1 VDKRK
6 GAIAPRLAAAAQYT
20 AMRLCFQQGRIII
33 AFFRKN
39 FSKPLDNYIGM

>member
-33 AFFRKN
+33 AFLKN